1 MNPLAQLLP
10 DPLALLFPRL
20 CVICSA
26 PLQEEQTVCDSCLAD
41 LVPVN
46 PADLHLQKDVKAA
59 VDGIW
64 SAFWFDDVMQE
75 LIHLLKYRGHR
86 RLGVRLAAAAHGVLS
101 EKIAWHSY
109 DALVPVPL
117 HRRKQRE
124 RGYNQA
130 LVLTA
135 GLAGLVGLPVMDRLV
150 VRHRWTRS
158 QTGLTR
164 DQRLANVAGSFR
176 ATRRCD
182 GQKILLMDDVLTTGA
197 TAAACGAAL
206 KAGGAEEVAVI
217 TVATPP
223 PDGLTS
229 AAGIE
234 PDAV

>member
-1 MNPLAQLLP
+1 MKSLAQLLP

-20 CVICSA
+20 CVSCSA
-26 PLQEEQTVCDSCLAD
+26 PLRQEQTVCDSCLKN
-41 LVPVN
+41 LVPVH
-46 PADLHLQKDVKAA
+46 PGDLHLQDDVKAA
-59 VDGIW
+59 VDGIR
-64 SAFWFDDVMQE
+64 SAFWFDDGMQE

-86 RLGVRLAAAAHGVLS
+86 RLGVRLAAAAHGVLG
-101 EKIAWHSY
+101 EKIAWHTY
-109 DALVPVPL
+109 DSLVPVPL

-130 LVLTA
+130 LLLAA

-176 ATRRCD
+176 TTRRCD
-182 GQKILLMDDVLTTGA
+182 CQKILLLDDVLTSGA
-197 TAAACGAAL
+197 TVAACAAAL
-206 KAGGAEEVAVI
+206 KAGGAGEVAVI

-223 PDGLTS
+223 LGGLTS
-229 AAGIE
+229 AAGS
-234 PDAV
+234 DAV

>member
-1 MNPLAQLLP
+1 MKSLAQLLP

-20 CVICSA
+20 CVSCSA
-26 PLQEEQTVCDSCLAD
+26 PLRQEQTVCDSCLKN
-41 LVPVN
+41 LVPVD
-46 PADLHLQKDVKAA
+46 PADLHLQDDVKAA
-59 VDGIW
+59 VDGIR

-86 RLGVRLAAAAHGVLS
+86 RLGVRLAVAAHGVLN
-101 EKIAWHSY
+101 EKIAWHTY

-130 LVLTA
+130 LLLAA

-176 ATRRCD
+176 TTRRCD
-182 GQKILLMDDVLTTGA
+182 GQKILLLDDVLTSGA
-197 TAAACGAAL
+197 TVAACAAAL
-206 KAGGAEEVAVI
+206 KAGGAGEVAVI

-223 PDGLTS
+223 LGGLTS
-229 AAGIE
+229 AAGL
-234 PDAV
+234 DAV